1 MSKND
6 NEVFDFSEFDKAVN
20 TEQFKKDLENAKA
33 NAGTEEYPEVPAGK
47 YTVKIERMEIK
58 PTKTDKAPMFSAM
71 CRIIEGDYKK
81 QCVFFNRKIYGNKE
95 SDKWNDAKAVQT
107 VISWLDHLETDT
119 VPEFI
124 SYSQFNECILDIF
137 DECEE
142 YKLELKIDY
151 DPEAFNPIKILEVY
165 EG

>member
-1 MSKND
+1 MAD
-6 NEVFDFSEFDKAVN
+6 NNKIDFSQFDAKLDK
-20 TEQFKKDLENAKA
+20 EQFKKDLEQAKQ
-33 NAGTEEYPEVPAGK
+33 NAGDDYPEVPKGE
-47 YTVKIERMEIK
+47 YTVKIERMEIR
-58 PTKTDKAPMFSAM
+58 PTKNGEPMFSAM
-71 CRIIEGDYKK
+71 CRIIEGEHKK

-107 VISWLDHLETDT
+107 VIGWLDKLETET

-124 SYSQFNECILDIF
+124 SYSQFNECVLDIF

-151 DPEAFNPIKILEVY
+151 DPDGFNPIKILEVY

>member
-1 MSKND
+1 MS
-6 NEVFDFSEFDKAVN
+6 NENKIDFSQFDTKIN
-20 TEQFKKDLENAKA
+20 QEQFKKDLEQAKQ
-33 NAGTEEYPEVPAGK
+33 NAGDDYPEVPEGK
-47 YTVKIERMEIK
+47 YTVKIERMEIR
-58 PTKTDKAPMFSAM
+58 PTKNGEPMFSCM
-71 CRIIEGDYKK
+71 CRIIEGEHKK

-95 SDKWNDAKAVQT
+95 TDTWNDAKAVQT
-107 VISWLDHLETDT
+107 VIGWLDKLETET

-124 SYSQFNECILDIF
+124 NYTQFNECVLDIF

-151 DPEAFNPIKILEVY
+151 DPDGFNPIKILEVY

>member
-1 MSKND
+1 MA
-6 NEVFDFSEFDKAVN
+6 NETMDFSAFDKKIN
-20 TEQFKKDLENAKA
+20 PEQFKKDLEQAKA
-33 NAGTEEYPEVPAGK
+33 NATDDYPDVPAGK
-47 YTVKIERMEIK
+47 YTVKIERMEIR
-58 PTKTDKAPMFSAM
+58 PTKTGEPMFSVM
-71 CRIIEGDYKK
+71 CRILDGEHKK

-107 VISWLDHLETDT
+107 VIGWLDKLETET
-119 VPEFI
+119 VPEFT
-124 SYSQFNECILDIF
+124 SYSQFNECVLDIF

-151 DPEAFNPIKILEVY
+151 DPDGFNPIKILEVI

>member
-1 MSKND
+1 MSKE
-6 NEVFDFSEFDKAVN
+6 NETFDFSAFDKKIN
-20 TEQFKKDLENAKA
+20 PEQFKKDLDNAKA
-33 NAGTEEYPEVPAGK
+33 NSTDDYPEVPKGE
-47 YTVKIERMEIK
+47 YTVKIERMEIR
-58 PTKTDKAPMFSAM
+58 PTKTGEPMFSAM
-71 CRIIEGDYKK
+71 CRIIEGEHKK

-107 VISWLDHLETDT
+107 VIGWLDKLETET
-119 VPEFI
+119 IPEFK
-124 SYSQFNECILDIF
+124 SYSQFNECVLDIF

-151 DPEAFNPIKILEVY
+151 DPDRFNPIKILEVY

>member
-1 MSKND
+1 MS
-6 NEVFDFSEFDKAVN
+6 NETFDFSQFDKKIDAA
-20 TEQFKKDLENAKA
+20 QFQKDLQQAKENS
-33 NAGTEEYPEVPAGK
+33 TDDYPEVPAGK
-47 YTVKIERMEIK
+47 YTVKIERMEIR
-58 PTKTDKAPMFSAM
+58 PTKNGEPMFSAM
-71 CRIIEGDYKK
+71 CRIIEGEHKK

-107 VISWLDHLETDT
+107 VIGWLDKLETET
-119 VPEFI
+119 IPEFK
-124 SYSQFNECILDIF
+124 SYSQFNECVLDIF

-151 DPEAFNPIKILEVY
+151 DPDGFNPIKILEVI